1 MAKSIFV
8 GLLLTVATVGIH
20 AGGTSWWVLRLVRVG
35 RDETRKPHPI
45 RTLCATAAVL
55 LSLQICE
62 VVVWAITYLLLPTL
76 DEVST
81 LEEAVYFSTVN
92 FTALGYGDI
101 VLTSSWRLLGAI
113 QAMAGLLIFG
123 WSTAVFFAV
132 CQEFWLNGLVPK
144 PPTDSRQRRST

>member
-1 MAKSIFV
+1 MTKSILV
-8 GLLLTVATVGIH
+8 GLLMTVVTVGIH
-20 AGGTSWWVLRLVRVG
+20 AVGTSWWVQRLVREE
-35 RDETRKPHPI
+35 RHETRRRHPI
-45 RTLCATAAVL
+45 RTLCATATVL

-76 DEVST
+76 DEVNT
-81 LEEAVYFSTVN
+81 LEEAVYFSTVT

-132 CQEFWLNGLVPK
+132 CREYWLGGLVSS
-144 PPTDSRQRRST
+144 PPTDSQ

>member
-1 MAKSIFV
+1 MAKSILV

-20 AGGTSWWVLRLVRVG
+20 AVGTSWWVLRLARDG
-35 RDETRKPHPI
+35 RDDARRQRPI
-45 RTLCATAAVL
+45 QTLCATATVL

-62 VVVWAITYLLLPTL
+62 VVVWAIAYLLLPTL
-76 DEVST
+76 DEVNT
-81 LEEAVYFSTVN
+81 FEQAVYFSTVT

-101 VLTSSWRLLGAI
+101 VLTSSWRLLAAI

-132 CQEFWLNGLVPK
+132 CREYWLNDLVST
-144 PPTDSRQRRST
+144 PPTDSH